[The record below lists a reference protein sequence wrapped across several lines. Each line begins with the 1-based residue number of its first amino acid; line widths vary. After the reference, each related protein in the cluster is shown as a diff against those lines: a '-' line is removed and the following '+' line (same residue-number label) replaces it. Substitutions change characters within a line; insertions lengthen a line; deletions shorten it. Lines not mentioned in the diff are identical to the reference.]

1 MTTRILNKR
10 TSRNPLG
17 ITIREEKTA
26 SVVSKGKVSV
36 CYAVQT
42 PSKGGCFQDLIQ
54 PMLHELFGTPKPVI
68 GVVHLLP
75 LPGSHRYGGDMEAVF
90 ERAEQEA
97 AALASGGVHGIIVEN
112 FFDAPFTKGRVDTAT
127 ACALS
132 LVAKRI
138 MGIAQ
143 VPLGINVLRN
153 DGMTAIAVAAA
164 AGAQF
169 IRVNVYT
176 GAMLTDQGIIEGE
189 AHELL
194 NYRRL
199 LGADRKIRIL
209 ADVMVKHASPL
220 TPFADIRQSAKDTVH
235 RGMADGIIVSGS
247 GTGSEPHMDDI
258 NAVREALPS
267 TPIFIGSGANK
278 ENVGKLLSTADGV
291 IVASSLKRQGVL
303 ENPVDV
309 ERVRS
314 FVNLVKGVAAR

>member
-1 MTTRILNKR
+1 M
-10 TSRNPLG
+10 
-17 ITIREEKTA
+17 TA
-26 SVVSKGKVSV
+26 SGVSKQAASV
-36 CYAVQT
+36 CYALT
-42 PSKGGCFQDLIQ
+42 T
-54 PMLHELFGTPKPVI
+54 MLQELFGTIKPVI

-127 ACALS
+127 ACALA

-138 MGIAQ
+138 TAIANL
-143 VPLGINVLRN
+143 PLGINALRN
-153 DGMTAIAVAAA
+153 DGHSAMAVAAA
-164 AGAQF
+164 ADAQF

-194 NYRRL
+194 KYRRL
-199 LGADRKIRIL
+199 LGADRRIRIL

-220 TPFADIRQSAKDTVH
+220 TPFADIRQVAKDTVH
-235 RGMADGIIVSGS
+235 RGLADGVIVSGT
-247 GTGSEPHMDDI
+247 GTGSAPDLNDL
-258 NAVREALPS
+258 NAVREALPN
-267 TPIFIGSGANK
+267 TPLFIGSGADKDNL
-278 ENVGKLLSTADGV
+278 GKLLATADGV
-291 IVASSLKRQGVL
+291 IVASSLKRQGIL

-309 ERVRS
+309 DRVRS
-314 FVNLVKGVAAR
+314 FVNLVKAVPAR